1 MFSSSLKGQSTRMLG
16 LVTAN
21 LFTSAGSFLEKT
33 VSREMNLW
41 KDIPV
46 ATIVSIPACAVSY
59 SNLWLPV
66 LWICIRMDPHHFR
79 NLDQDPDP
87 H

>member
-21 LFTSAGSFLEKT
+21 LFTSSGSFLEKT
-33 VSREMNLW
+33 VLREMNLC

-46 ATIVSIPACAVSY
+46 ATVVSLPM
-59 SNLWLPV
+59 PV
-66 LWICIRMDPHHFR
+66 L
-79 NLDQDPDP
+79 
-87 H
+87 